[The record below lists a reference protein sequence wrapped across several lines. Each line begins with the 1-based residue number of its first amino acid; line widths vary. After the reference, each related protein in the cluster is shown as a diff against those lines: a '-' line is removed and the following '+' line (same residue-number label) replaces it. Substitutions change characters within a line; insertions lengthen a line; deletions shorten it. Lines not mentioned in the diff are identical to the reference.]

1 MQPMMTGRDMNIE
14 QFFELDE
21 ETREYLLSLHTK
33 RKYIRSQ
40 REQLDIDLRKIKT
53 RELNLQMEC
62 DHPNADSKYTANENE
77 FGNLTGGGYTNYYCP
92 DCYNRWTDKK

>member
-1 MQPMMTGRDMNIE
+1 MNID

-33 RKYIRSQ
+33 RKHIRYE
-40 REQLDIDLRKIKT
+40 REQLDIELRKIKT

-62 DHPNADSKYTANENE
+62 EHPNANSRYVANENE
-77 FGNLTGGGYTNYYCP
+77 FGNLTGGGTYHLYCP
-92 DCYNRWTDKK
+92 DCYNRWTEEK